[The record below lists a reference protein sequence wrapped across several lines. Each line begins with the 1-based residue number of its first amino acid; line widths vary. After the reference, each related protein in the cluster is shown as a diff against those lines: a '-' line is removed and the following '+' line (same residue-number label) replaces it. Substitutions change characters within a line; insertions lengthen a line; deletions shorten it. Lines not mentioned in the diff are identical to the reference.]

1 MPGSSLKQVTRGVGR
16 VRDGHRTLGCV
27 GYALD
32 LTSENLLVELDP
44 MPAAVEGEVFR
55 LILED
60 GRILECRVVNA
71 LENRCTVIDPKRF
84 ERRRRQRLS
93 PTARAHL

>member
-1 MPGSSLKQVTRGVGR
+1 MPGSSLKQVKRGIGR
-16 VRDGHRTLGCV
+16 VRDGHRTLSWLCARPHIG
-27 GYALD
+27 G
-32 LTSENLLVELDP
+32 LLVELDP
-44 MPAAVEGEVFR
+44 MPAVVDGEILQ

-60 GRILECRVVNA
+60 GRILDCRVVNA
-71 LENRCTVIDPKRF
+71 LESRCTAVDAKGF